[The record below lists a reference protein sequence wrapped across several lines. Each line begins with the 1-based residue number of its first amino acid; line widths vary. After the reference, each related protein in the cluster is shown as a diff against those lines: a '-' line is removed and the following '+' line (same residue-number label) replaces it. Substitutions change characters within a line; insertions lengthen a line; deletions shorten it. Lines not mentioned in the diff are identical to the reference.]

1 MFFIIMGVSGCGK
14 TSVGEKL
21 AEELGWDFYDAD
33 NFHSPA
39 NVSKMAKGIP
49 LNDDDRVAWL
59 EALRDLISSC
69 LRMKMPGVLA
79 CSALKESYRQK
90 IIDGNTEIK
99 LIYLK
104 GSYELIWSRMQQ
116 REGHY
121 MKPEMLK
128 SQFDTLQEPENALV
142 VDISMPVERIVKLI
156 LEECA

>member
-59 EALRDLISSC
+59 EALRDLISSS
-69 LRMKMPGVLA
+69 K
-79 CSALKESYRQK
+79 
-90 IIDGNTEIK
+90 
-99 LIYLK
+99 
-104 GSYELIWSRMQQ
+104 
-116 REGHY
+116 
-121 MKPEMLK
+121 
-128 SQFDTLQEPENALV
+128 
-142 VDISMPVERIVKLI
+142 
-156 LEECA
+156 